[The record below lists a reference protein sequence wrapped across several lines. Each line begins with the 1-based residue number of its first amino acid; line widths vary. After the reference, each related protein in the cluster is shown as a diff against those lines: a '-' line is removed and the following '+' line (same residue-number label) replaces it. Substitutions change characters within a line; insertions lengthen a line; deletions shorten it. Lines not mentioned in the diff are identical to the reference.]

1 MPGQYT
7 KNVKE
12 DKMNAYKLAIGT
24 FIITVLGVMLSACGG
39 DEPSLTVPAGAK
51 AGDLNMAPGIYKVK
65 KGMFKSVEYAADRGT
80 LVVSEN
86 RSKPD
91 SRLIALP
98 VTRIRATGDNSAE
111 PIFWFT
117 GGPGESNMKFSHLK
131 GLVDNHDIIMVG
143 YRGVDGLVVLDCPEV
158 EKAYKGVGRDL
169 FSDASASNI
178 ANSFS
183 QCAKRLQAEG
193 VDLDGYT
200 MVDVVEDIETA
211 RIALGYGCVNLL
223 SGSYG
228 TRLAMI
234 YAWKYPDSLY
244 RSVMIAVNPPGHF
257 VWEPDITDK
266 QLEYDAELCAKD
278 PGCSDSTT
286 DLAETMRKVVHNL
299 PRRWLFL
306 SIDPGKVKIITH
318 FMLFHRGMAAAVYD
332 AFIAAEA
339 GDPSGL
345 ALMSL
350 MYNFLMPS
358 ALTWGD
364 FASKGVIDYDPER
377 DYMTEMLPPDS
388 ILGAPAS
395 LFAGIVANYGGWPTK
410 DIPAEFRQVQP
421 SDVETL
427 LVNGNIDYS
436 TPRESIDELLPHLSN
451 GQLVILKEFGHTG
464 DVWGMQPKATIHLLS
479 SFYDT
484 GVADDSLYTYQP
496 MNFHVRLGFPEIAK
510 IGLAFVVMVIAG
522 VAVLVWLIVRR
533 VRRRGIH
540 QEVQ

>member
-1 MPGQYT
+1 
-7 KNVKE
+7 
-12 DKMNAYKLAIGT
+12 MNTYKLAIT
-24 FIITVLGVMLSACGG
+24 IVIIAVLGAMLSSCGR
-39 DEPSLTVPAGAK
+39 DKPSLTVPTGAI
-51 AGDLNMAPGIYKVK
+51 AGDLTMEPGMYKVK

-80 LVVSEN
+80 LVVPEN

-98 VTRIRATGDNSAE
+98 VTRIRATGDNPTE
-111 PIFWFT
+111 PIFWLA
-117 GGPGESNMKFSHLK
+117 GGPGQSNMEFSRLK
-131 GLVDNHDIIMVG
+131 GLIDNHDIVLVG

-183 QCAKRLQAEG
+183 QCAKRLQTEG

-200 MVDVVEDIETA
+200 MVEVVEDMETA
-211 RIALGYGCVNLL
+211 RIALRYDRVNLL

-228 TRLAMI
+228 TRVAMI

-244 RSVMIAVNPPGHF
+244 RSAMIAVNPPGHF

-278 PGCSDSTT
+278 PGCSGSTT
-286 DLAETMRKVVHNL
+286 DLAETMRKVVHNI

-318 FMLFHRGMAAAVYD
+318 FMLFHRGMAATVYD
-332 AFIAAEA
+332 AFIAAKA

-358 ALTWGD
+358 ALIWGEW
-364 FASKGVIDYDPER
+364 ASKAMIDYDPAR
-377 DYMTEMLPPDS
+377 DYMTEMFPPDS
-388 ILGAPAS
+388 ILGAPTS
-395 LFAGIVANYGGWPTK
+395 LFGGIVANYGSWPTK
-410 DIPAEFRQVQP
+410 DIPAEFRQVQS

-427 LVNGNIDYS
+427 LVNGSIDYS
-436 TPRESIDELLPHLSN
+436 TPQESIDELLPYLSN

-464 DVWGMQPKATIHLLS
+464 DVWGLQPKATIHLLS

-510 IGLAFVVMVIAG
+510 IGLAVIVLVITG
-522 VAVLVWLIVRR
+522 LVALVWLIVRR
-533 VRRRGIH
+533 VRGRRLAR
-540 QEVQ
+540 QCNEVKGE